1 MTSISNAARAAMSHE
16 LCQIRP
22 FRQHTHGERAWILGS
37 RYEHLSISPTQ
48 RARLRAHLHAIV
60 WFTYRC
66 GFAPLLNHENRPRGE
81 SGPAFTSDAGWGCMV
96 RTGQMMLAETLRRHW
111 AFHDSGGGNGGGGG
125 GGSGGGGS
133 GGDDEFTLLRLL
145 RLFADAPAAP
155 FSLHAMVRRGAARY
169 DTRVG
174 AWYGPTVVSKVL
186 RDLVEEHGRVAVAAG
201 GARASM
207 AALVA
212 KDGVVYVSEVEAR
225 CCPSPRL
232 AGCEDGE
239 DGAADPLHAPPPPSE
254 PAAWSCSLLLLIPL
268 RLGLEKVDA
277 DYIQP
282 LRATFQ
288 FPQSVGLMGGKRAH
302 ALYIVG
308 AHGRDAFVLDPHT
321 VQPAATLAA
330 PASVPAALASLRT
343 DKPLVMALGDVD
355 PSLALGFFCRD
366 RRDFEDL
373 RQNIEQLGVHA
384 PFMVAAAPP
393 DMSESM
399 LACVASGMDNCD
411 DDADD
416 EDEYVL
422 ISGGR
427 W

>member
-1 MTSISNAARAAMSHE
+1 M
-16 LCQIRP
+16 L
-22 FRQHTHGERAWILGS
+22 
-37 RYEHLSISPTQ
+37 
-48 RARLRAHLHAIV
+48 
-60 WFTYRC
+60 
-66 GFAPLLNHENRPRGE
+66 
-81 SGPAFTSDAGWGCMV
+81 
-96 RTGQMMLAETLRRHW
+96 LAETLQRHW
-111 AFHDSGGGNGGGGG
+111 KTLGGGAPATG
-125 GGSGGGGS
+125 
-133 GGDDEFTLLRLL
+133 EAARLRLL
-145 RLFADAPAAP
+145 HLFADAPEAAP
-155 FSLHAMVRRGAARY
+155 FSLRTIVHRGAARY
-169 DTRVG
+169 GTPVG
-174 AWYGPTVVSKVL
+174 AWYGPTVMSKVL
-186 RDLVEEHGRVAVAAG
+186 RDLVEEQGQAAG
-201 GARASM
+201 GACENM

-212 KDGVVYVSEVEAR
+212 SDGTVYVSEVEAL
-225 CCPSPRL
+225 CCPPSRFVEAEEAL
-232 AGCEDGE
+232 
-239 DGAADPLHAPPPPSE
+239 DPLNHPSAPA
-254 PAAWSCSLLLLIPL
+254 PAAWRGSLLLLIPL
-268 RLGLEKVDA
+268 RLGLDKVCA

-282 LRATFQ
+282 LSATFQ